1 MQALFE
7 LFSAFNRGSLDVP
20 AGLFTPKTAFSLN
33 GRRYESLLGGS
44 PDDPLIRLLAR
55 GAAGYRTAA
64 KALHYG
70 LQQPV
75 ISIESLSDA
84 DASGART
91 VTIRVEGRLRP
102 SGAAF
107 DGRAA
112 LHLEGTDHQIDSLDV
127 TCSDED
133 LERIA
138 SSRKA

>member
-1 MQALFE
+1 MHALYE
-7 LFSAFNRGSLDVP
+7 LIAAFNRGSLDVP
-20 AGLFTPKTAFSLN
+20 AGLFTPKTTFSLN
-33 GRRYESLLGGS
+33 GRSYESLLGGS

-75 ISIESLSDA
+75 ISIESLSDP
-84 DASGART
+84 DPSGRRIL
-91 VTIRVEGRLRP
+91 TIRVEGRLRH

-107 DGRAA
+107 DGRAG
-112 LHLEGTDHQIDSLDV
+112 LHVEGSQNQIDSLDV
-127 TCSDED
+127 TCADED

-138 SSRKA
+138 SSRNA